1 MESIGWL
8 GLVWT
13 FKRLVVAFVASGAV
27 MSASAYIPIKS
38 SLVLTSDNRT
48 IPILTNVST
57 PGDRVTRV
65 ARLLGG

>member
-27 MSASAYIPIKS
+27 MSASTYIPIKS
-38 SLVLTSDNRT
+38 SLILTPDNGTIPVLTD
-48 IPILTNVST
+48 VSVHESGAGKAPLPAT
-57 PGDRVTRV
+57 
-65 ARLLGG
+65 